1 MVAYRTSDATVS
13 AHSAEAVTP
22 ADDGVLK
29 PTRGLFVGGAGDV
42 KVDMAEN
49 GSAITFAGVAA
60 GTLLPIQVVRVYD
73 TDTDATDIV
82 ALY

>member
-1 MVAYRTSDATVS
+1 MVAYRTSNATVS

-22 ADDGVLK
+22 SDSTVLK

-42 KVDMAEN
+42 KVDMVEN
-49 GSAITFAGVAA
+49 GTAIVFTSVLA
-60 GTLLPIQVVRVYD
+60 GTVLPIQVTRVYS
-73 TDTDATDIV
+73 TDTDASNIV